1 MQDETVIPLFCEHVA
16 IEKRRRV
23 TRRVQVSTITRRF
36 EEQVEC
42 DLAHQEVQV
51 ERVPIGQFVAEA
63 PAVREEGDS
72 VIIPVVEEVLVVERR
87 LLLKEEIRV
96 HRIKTVERHHENVSV
111 RRQEG
116 VVAVIPEPG
125 PLKGV

>member
-1 MQDETVIPLFCEHVA
+1 MQDETVIPILGEDVIF
-16 IEKRRRV
+16 EKRRRAKRRVRVSTV
-23 TRRVQVSTITRRF
+23 TRQQ
-36 EEQVEC
+36 EEQLDCELLRENVE
-42 DLAHQEVQV
+42 L
-51 ERVPIGQFVAEA
+51 ERVPIGKIISEV

-96 HRIKTVERHHENVSV
+96 HRTKKMERHHESISV

-125 PLKGV
+125 PVKSG

>member
-1 MQDETVIPLFCEHVA
+1 MQDETVIPILGEDVIF
-16 IEKRRRV
+16 EKRRRAKRRVRVSTV
-23 TRRVQVSTITRRF
+23 TRQQ
-36 EEQVEC
+36 EEQLDCELLRENVE
-42 DLAHQEVQV
+42 L
-51 ERVPIGQFVAEA
+51 ERVPIGKIISEV

-96 HRIKTVERHHENVSV
+96 HRTKKMERHHECIIV

-125 PLKGV
+125 PVKSG